1 LRVGSG
7 VPRRYCTTKASK
19 AGRARQRGEGKYLS
33 SIELTNTQIKSRR
46 HPCHKFNP
54 RSSSSC
60 HGIDALSPED
70 PPLEIDI
77 QNHPFVAKRS
87 TLKTHPV
94 PTAFS
99 WHSVQGTFL
108 SNHQTWLD
116 ILHPTSSDQ
125 GNLLVVDSISAD
137 SIAVNCPRCS
147 PSRER

>member
-1 LRVGSG
+1 VSP
-7 VPRRYCTTKASK
+7 VDTTKASK
-19 AGRARQRGEGKYLS
+19 AGRQGKETKERYLS
-33 SIELTNTQIKSRR
+33 SIAHTNTQIKSRR
-46 HPCHKFNP
+46 HPCHKFTLE
-54 RSSSSC
+54 SSSSC

-99 WHSVQGTFL
+99 WHSIQGTFL

-116 ILHPTSSDQ
+116 ILHPTSSDK